1 MTCLTRLLRGVLM
14 RLLTDSE
21 ETGLLDLLVPGF
33 GRLRGAEA
41 DRVRRRCVRMIRGRT
56 GVSAAL
62 FCRESRGVFPVK
74 LALSVLKAFPEIDR
88 EAAMAFYIRRS

>member
-1 MTCLTRLLRGVLM
+1 M

-41 DRVRRRCVRMIRGRT
+41 DRVRRRS
-56 GVSAAL
+56 SA
-62 FCRESRGVFPVK
+62 SRAEGVFPVK
-74 LALSVLKAFPEIDR
+74 LALKVLRAFPEIDR
-88 EAAMAFYIRRS
+88 AAAMDFYIRRS

>member
-1 MTCLTRLLRGVLM
+1 M

-21 ETGLLDLLVPGF
+21 ETGLLDMLVPGF
-33 GRLRGAEA
+33 GRLNEPEA
-41 DRVRRRCVRMIRGRT
+41 SRARRRCVRMIRERA

-74 LALSVLKAFPEIDR
+74 LALKVLRAFPEIDR
-88 EAAMAFYIRRS
+88 AAAMDFYIRRS

>member
-1 MTCLTRLLRGVLM
+1 M

-21 ETGLLDLLVPGF
+21 ETGLLDLLVPGL

-41 DRVRRRCVRMIRGRT
+41 GRVRRRCVRVIRERT

-62 FCRESRGVFPVK
+62 FCQESRGVFPVK
-74 LALSVLKAFPEIDR
+74 LALRVLKAFPEIDR
-88 EAAMAFYIRRS
+88 EAAMDFYIRRS

>member
-1 MTCLTRLLRGVLM
+1 M

-33 GRLRGAEA
+33 GRLSGAEA
-41 DRVRRRCVRMIRGRT
+41 GRVRRRCVRMTRERT

-62 FCRESRGVFPVK
+62 FCEQSRGVFPVK
-74 LALSVLKAFPEIDR
+74 LALRVLKAFPEIDR
-88 EAAMAFYIRRS
+88 ERAMEFYIERCGE

>member
-1 MTCLTRLLRGVLM
+1 M
-14 RLLTDSE
+14 RLLTDGE
-21 ETGLLDLLVPGF
+21 ETSLLDLLVPGF

-41 DRVRRRCVRMIRGRT
+41 SRARRRCVRMIRERT

-74 LALSVLKAFPEIDR
+74 LALKVLRAFPEIDR
-88 EAAMAFYIRRS
+88 AVAMDFYIRRS